1 MYQSRSGSARQVV
14 GTGLMVGAI
23 QLTVGAALLA
33 AFAGGAIQTVIHQTL
48 KDNNWV
54 AVPPLPSP
62 AVPPKQPTAQRQ
74 DPVAA
79 PTPAI
84 DGLAPPTTMTLGPLA
99 PLPPVGGNDR
109 GIVSDSPEPRPSP
122 TLPAIGARPLGE
134 SSQWITP
141 RDYPSRALREG
152 WSGVTRLHLVIG
164 SDGRVNGCTVV
175 ASSGHDALDAVACEK
190 VSQRARFSPARDA
203 SGADRAGTYDSAIHW
218 QINEE

>member
-62 AVPPKQPTAQRQ
+62 AVPPKQPTAQRP

-84 DGLAPPTTMTLGPLA
+84 DGRAPPTVSRRTC
-99 PLPPVGGNDR
+99 
-109 GIVSDSPEPRPSP
+109 GIPTSASGTSSASP
-122 TLPAIGARPLGE
+122 
-134 SSQWITP
+134 
-141 RDYPSRALREG
+141 
-152 WSGVTRLHLVIG
+152 
-164 SDGRVNGCTVV
+164 
-175 ASSGHDALDAVACEK
+175 AVAAFALATR
-190 VSQRARFSPARDA
+190 SRGRSR
-203 SGADRAGTYDSAIHW
+203 
-218 QINEE
+218 